1 MKWIYGKHD
10 WNTMERGQ
18 ENCFLLTDGLG
29 GYCSFTMIGSVT
41 RGDHALFMAS
51 VKAPNHRYCMIQR
64 MKECLCVGEESIM
77 LSSQEFADGSREEG
91 YRYLSRFVYE
101 DTPVWLYQAKGVEIR
116 KEIGMLPGRVGLRY
130 VIENRRGEACSLVL
144 TPYFRFTKKGA
155 AYQELPEVKRNGG
168 KISSGGLSFFCR
180 TTGDIE
186 SIVEE
191 VEEYYYSYDA
201 CDERTACGKAKAEHC
216 IVCFVG
222 AGDVKELEIVYE
234 LAEGTESALEIIDGQ
249 KREQEKQVSLAGFS
263 SEAAKQLVRS
273 AAQFVAKR
281 ESTGGDTI
289 LAGFPFF
296 EDWGR
301 DTMIALPGLCISTGQ
316 TERAKSILRTF
327 AAHERGGLMPN
338 LFPEG
343 KDAPKYNTADAA
355 LLFINCVYLYY
366 EKTKEIEFVREM
378 YPVMR
383 RIIAGYRDGTE
394 FGIYM
399 DKDGLIC
406 AGEGLHQVTWMDVRF
421 EDILP
426 TARHG
431 KPVEINAYWY
441 NALRVMECLGEM
453 VGDLDKA
460 KYGEMANLARESF
473 REAFWMEEKGYLK
486 DVLSGTAADKQIRC
500 NQIFAVSMP
509 FSALEE
515 EMERRIVDV
524 VFEKLY
530 TPYGL
535 RTLSPED
542 KEFHPTYGGSHF
554 ERDMA
559 YHQGTVWPFVLG
571 SYYLAYLK
579 VHHDSEKARE
589 VVREE
594 LEVMESVLREGCIGQ
609 IAEIYDGENPTASRG
624 CFAQAWSVGEMLRVY
639 ERLEK
644 ILGL

>member
-1 MKWIYGKHD
+1 MQWIYGKHD
-10 WNTMERGQ
+10 WDTMEKGQ

-29 GYCSFTMIGSVT
+29 GYGSLTMIGSVT
-41 RGDHALFMAS
+41 RGDHALFMGS

-64 MKECLCVGEESIM
+64 MKERLCIEKENIT
-77 LSSQEFADGSREEG
+77 LSSQEFADCSREEG
-91 YRYLSRFVYE
+91 YRYLSRFAYE
-101 DTPVWLYQAKGVEIR
+101 NTPTWLYQARGVEIR
-116 KEIGMLPGRVGLRY
+116 KEIGMLSGRIGLRY
-130 VIENRRGEACSLVL
+130 RIENRRKECCALVL

-155 AYQELPEVKRNGG
+155 AYQELPEIKRDGNQ
-168 KISSGGLSFFCR
+168 ISSGALKLFYR
-180 TTGDIE
+180 TTGNIE
-186 SIVEE
+186 NILEE
-191 VEEYYYSYDA
+191 TEEYYYSYDA
-201 CDERTACGKAKAEHC
+201 CDGRTAYGKAKAEHR
-216 IVCFVG
+216 IVCSIEAG
-222 AGDVKELEIVYE
+222 AVKELEIVYE
-234 LAEGTESALEIIDGQ
+234 LEEGLESASEIICKQ
-249 KREQEKQVSLAGFS
+249 KREQEQKVSLAGFS
-263 SEAAKQLVRS
+263 SDVAKQLVRS
-273 AAQFVAKR
+273 AAQFIAKR

-316 TERAKSILRTF
+316 IGRAKSILRTF

-366 EKTKEIEFVREM
+366 EKTKEMEFVREM

-383 RIIAGYRDGTE
+383 RIIAGYRNGTE

-406 AGEGLHQVTWMDVRF
+406 AGEGLCQVTWMDVRF
-421 EDILP
+421 GDILP

-441 NALRVMECLGEM
+441 NALRIMEYFGELT
-453 VGDLDKA
+453 GDLEKEEY
-460 KYGEMANLARESF
+460 KKMAYLAQDSF
-473 REAFWMEEKGYLK
+473 RKAFWMEEKGYLK
-486 DVLSGTAADKQIRC
+486 DVLSGTASDEQIRC

-509 FSALEE
+509 FSALDK
-515 EMERRIVDV
+515 EMERQIVDL

-542 KEFHPTYGGSHF
+542 KEFHPIYGGSHF

-559 YHQGTVWPFVLG
+559 YHQGTVWPFPLG

-579 VHHDSEKARE
+579 VHHNSEKARE
-589 VVREE
+589 TVKEE
-594 LEVMESVLREGCIGQ
+594 LEALESILREGCIGQ
-609 IAEIYDGENPTASRG
+609 IAEIYDGETPSASKG

-644 ILGL
+644 EK